1 MSVQLQ
7 EAQLKEQV
15 RLTDGNEAVAWGAL
29 YAGCRHYFGYPITPQ
44 NEITEFMS
52 REMPRYGGV
61 FIQTESESGSIYILH
76 GAAVSGV
83 RAMTST
89 SGPGFSLMQEGI
101 SWIVEHEAPAV
112 IVDVQRVGPGCGGG
126 GPGGQVD
133 YFQVTKPSGHG
144 NYRLIVLAASGP
156 QEAFDLTQLAFHLAE
171 KHRILVIVVSD
182 FLVARMQE
190 PVDMKTIDFGPLPEK
205 PWALVGKGKKEG
217 NRAFYFAPCLSEG
230 VSVFYDRLAAKYKRI
245 KENEVRYESYL
256 ADDADCLLVAYG
268 STARMA
274 KRAVELGRAEGLKL
288 GLFRPVTLWP
298 FPEQQL
304 LDMAVK
310 AGKVLVIEDG
320 PEGLAEDVRYKT
332 LGRVPVH
339 FLGYWG
345 RHVPT
350 TAGVIYPERILE
362 EVKSLR

>member
-1 MSVQLQ
+1 MAVQTQ
-7 EAQLKEQV
+7 EVSLKPQIK
-15 RLTDGNEAVAWGAL
+15 LTDGNEAVGWGAL

-52 REMPRYGGV
+52 REMPRHGGV
-61 FIQTESESGSIYILH
+61 FLQTESESGSIYILH
-76 GAAVSGV
+76 GAADAGV

-144 NYRLIVLAASGP
+144 NYRLIVLAASGA
-156 QEAFDLTQLAFHLAE
+156 QEVFDLVQLAFHLAE

-190 PVDMKTIDFGPLPEK
+190 PVNMRTIDFGPLPEK
-205 PWALVGKGKKEG
+205 TWAIVGKGKKG
-217 NRAFYFAPCLSEG
+217 GKRSFFFAPCISEG
-230 VSVFYDRLAAKYKRI
+230 VVPFYDRLAAKYKRI
-245 KENEVRYESYL
+245 KENEIRYETFL
-256 ADDADCLLVAYG
+256 TDDADFLLVAYG

-274 KRAVELGRAEGLKL
+274 KRAVEMGRAEGLRL
-288 GLFRPVTLWP
+288 GLFRPITLWP

-304 LDMAVK
+304 RDIAWK

-320 PEGLAEDVRYKT
+320 PEGLVEDVRYMT

-345 RHVPT
+345 RHLPT

-362 EVKSLR
+362 EVKTLR